1 MGTVIRG
8 RVVGPDGSA
17 MPGARVY
24 FKSGPGVHADI
35 AGLTSEAGEFALFAP
50 NPGVYEIESVA
61 DGFEPAVATV
71 ETADDGD
78 PEVQVDVRLG
88 GGGG

>member
-8 RVVGPDGSA
+8 RVLGPDGSA

-35 AGLTSEAGEFALFAP
+35 AGLTSEAGEFALYAP
-50 NPGVYEIESVA
+50 SPGTYVIESAA
-61 DGFEPAVATV
+61 DGFSPAATQV
-71 ETADDGD
+71 ETADDD
-78 PEVQVDVRLG
+78 EMAIDVQLEAPLG
-88 GGGG
+88 